1 MGMYKHIL
9 LATDLTDDNQVVM
22 DKAAALSKLWD
33 STLSIIHVVE
43 PLPSYGYAY
52 IGGADIEAQL
62 LAEARTKIASIGKAM
77 GIAKNHQY
85 VEVGPTK
92 IEILRVAK
100 DSRVDL
106 IVLGSHGRHGLALLL
121 GSTANAVLHG
131 ADCDVLTVR
140 LQEEAA

>member
-9 LATDLTDDNQVVM
+9 VATDLIDDNQAVM
-22 DKAAALSKLWD
+22 DKALSLSKLWD
-33 STLSIIHVVE
+33 ASLSIVHVVE

-62 LAEARTKIASIGKAM
+62 LEEAKTKVASIGKIM
-77 GIAKNHQY
+77 GIAKNRQHI
-85 VEVGPTK
+85 EVGPTK

-100 DSRVDL
+100 NNHIDL

-131 ADCDVLTVR
+131 AECDVLTVR
-140 LQEEAA
+140 LQEE